1 MPHRAFTAVEEE
13 KMEEK
18 VTQLQIGM
26 LAMKK
31 DKQVREQPGTGE
43 GRPDH
48 KERKFAGPGDV
59 TN

>member
-1 MPHRAFTAVEEE
+1 
-13 KMEEK
+13 
-18 VTQLQIGM
+18 M